1 MRQSVS
7 NVSLEAGNVSV
18 VILSPA
24 TKLKEEWLFL
34 FRKPLAD
41 LPNTLS
47 PVQKA
52 VLLDIM
58 SLGSTSPQGLLSVNV
73 LTLLGH
79 GVSRASVYRALG
91 VLGEFG
97 LIAGPKD
104 GAVYL
109 SPRVV
114 YRGHARDWGYA
125 MVYWK
130 QLGGKYEE

>member
-1 MRQSVS
+1 MKQSVP
-7 NVSLEAGNVSV
+7 NVNLEAGNVSV

-24 TKLKEEWLFL
+24 TKFKEEWLFL
-34 FRKPLAD
+34 FQRSLAN

-47 PVQKA
+47 PLQKA
-52 VLLDIM
+52 VLLDVI
-58 SLGSTSPQGLLSVNV
+58 SLGSTSPQGLLSVDV
-73 LTLLGH
+73 LTLLGR
-79 GVSRASVYRALG
+79 GVSRTSVYRALG

-104 GAVYL
+104 RVVYL

-125 MVYWK
+125 MDYWK
-130 QLGGKYEE
+130 QLGGKHEE